1 MSPKRK
7 NIWLNIS
14 FFALTTLPAL
24 IGCPL
29 YAARFGISL
38 SEILLF
44 VFYTVATSMSITA
57 GYHRFFSHATYKAN
71 SFVRFLFLFFGAAA
85 FEQSVL
91 DWSSQHRDHHRYV
104 DTDRDPYSIKKG
116 FFYAH
121 MGWLIFW
128 QHTIN
133 YDNVRDLQKSA
144 LIMNQHRHYHFWA
157 VTAGILMPLLL
168 GALSGHLLGA
178 FLFSVCLRLTIV
190 YHGTFC
196 INSVC
201 HMFGKAT
208 YDIYATARDHWLV
221 AFITNGEGYHNF
233 HHRFPGDYRNGVR
246 WYQWDP
252 SKWFIALMQRLGL
265 AWDLKRISS
274 YRILEARLAAENLRL
289 QDSLKKT
296 IDFTCLPRMLET
308 LNLRYA
314 KLKENLFHWEEVSKE
329 YQTIVCEQMMRCSQE
344 LKGTYSKKL
353 VKARLQFKRIHD
365 EWTSLIGRQPLELQ
379 RILLNAAGAVPIHIK
394 KGRQV

>member
-1 MSPKRK
+1 M
-7 NIWLNIS
+7 
-14 FFALTTLPAL
+14 TTLPAL

-29 YAARFGISL
+29 YAQRFGISF

-44 VFYTVATSMSITA
+44 AFFTVATSMSITA
-57 GYHRFFSHATYKAN
+57 GYHRFFSHATYKAHP
-71 SFVRFLFLFFGAAA
+71 FIRFLFLFFGAAA
-85 FEQSVL
+85 FEQSAL

-128 QHTIN
+128 EHVIN
-133 YDNVRDLQKSA
+133 YDNVRDLRQSP
-144 LIMNQHRHYHFWA
+144 LIVHQHRHYHLWA
-157 VTAGILMPLLL
+157 VIAGILTPLLL

-208 YDIYATARDHWLV
+208 YDIYATAKDHWLV

-233 HHRFPGDYRNGVR
+233 HHRFPSDYRNGVR

-252 SKWFIALMQRLGL
+252 SKWLIALMQRVGL
-265 AWDLKRISS
+265 ARDLKKISS

-289 QDSLKKT
+289 QDSLKNT
-296 IDFTCLPRMLET
+296 IDFTYLPRMLET
-308 LNLRYA
+308 LNLRYS
-314 KLKENLFHWEEVSKE
+314 KLKENLVQWEAASKE
-329 YQTIVCEQMMRCSQE
+329 YQAIVCGQMMDCSRV
-344 LKGTYSKKL
+344 LKGACLKRL
-353 VKARLQFKRIHD
+353 VQARRQFKRIHD
-365 EWTSLIGRQPLELQ
+365 EWIKLTGRHPLDLQ
-379 RILLNAAGAVPIHIK
+379 RILLDAAST
-394 KGRQV
+394 